1 MGTHV
6 RAVAKAGLVLEGRKR
21 AVEYRRLG
29 NSNLLVSR
37 LWLGGMSLGSPSPR
51 PWVADREASERLI
64 KKAIEVGINTIDT
77 ADAYSAGESEEI
89 IGAVIK
95 GMGARNEVVIATK
108 FGLAVESKKPNQSG
122 YSRKYIIQRC
132 EDSLRRLQ
140 TDRIDIL
147 QTHIWRKDTGIEE
160 VALAFDWLVRQG
172 KVLYVGTTDLPSW
185 QAAKWIY
192 TSRFEGLA
200 PVVSVQHHYNA
211 VWREDERSL
220 IPLCQA
226 EGVGLVAYSPIG
238 RGFLAGAN
246 RKTTRE
252 RTDELIGR
260 YYSRD
265 ADIRIQAAISSLAAK
280 TNLKPAQLALLWV
293 LGQPHVTSAVVGPT
307 NVDQLSQL
315 IDCLERAPDSKT
327 LGEITELYAVRAEIG
342 HG

>member
-1 MGTHV
+1 MGAHV
-6 RAVAKAGLVLEGRKR
+6 RAVAKASAVLEGFTST
-21 AVEYRRLG
+21 VEYRRLG

-51 PWVADREASERLI
+51 PWVADRETSERLI
-64 KKAIEVGINTIDT
+64 QQAIEFGINTIDT
-77 ADAYSAGESEEI
+77 ADAYGAGESEELT
-89 IGAVIK
+89 GGVIK
-95 GMGARNEVVIATK
+95 SMGARNEVVIATK
-108 FGLAVESKKPNQSG
+108 FGLAVDSKKPNQSG

-147 QTHIWRKDTGIEE
+147 QTHIWRKDTAIEE
-160 VALAFDWLVRQG
+160 VASAFDWLVRQG

-185 QAAKWIY
+185 QAAKWIHTARY
-192 TSRFEGLA
+192 QGLA
-200 PVVSVQHHYNA
+200 PIVSVQHHYNA

-238 RGFLAGAN
+238 RGFLAGVH
-246 RKTTRE
+246 RGTTRE

-260 YYSRD
+260 YYGRD
-265 ADIRIQAAISSLAAK
+265 ADKRVQAAISRLAPGM
-280 TNLKPAQLALLWV
+280 NLTPAQLALLWV

-307 NVDQLSQL
+307 RVDQLAQL
-315 IDCLERAPDSKT
+315 VGCLEMAPD
-327 LGEITELYAVRAEIG
+327 GEGLRVISDLYGVRSEVG